1 MFSMKGMSLMKND
14 LSKSDL
20 SAALELIALLKEL
33 ETEDREIMLNMIK
46 GYGLA
51 KGADIKLYKPGKT
64 A

>member
-1 MFSMKGMSLMKND
+1 MKNQ
-14 LSKSDL
+14 LNKADL

-51 KGADIKLYKPGKT
+51 KGTDIKLYKPGKT